1 MIIVSKG
8 GYRIPVLR
16 DSLTALSA
24 SLYSL
29 QKHLHRF
36 QGATVSQL
44 RIFADMFAVKALLLV
59 GLTTSLGA
67 WAQLTG
73 PVGPN
78 TPLSQKTKVC
88 NILDYGAKSDN
99 KTNVAPALR
108 DAFQKC
114 VLPNKG
120 SRLYVPEGNYLTTE
134 DIVLSN
140 ATNWAFQL
148 DGLITA

>member
-1 MIIVSKG
+1 MIVTRAILLATLVTSF
-8 GYRIPVLR
+8 
-16 DSLTALSA
+16 TA
-24 SLYSL
+24 Y
-29 QKHLHRF
+29 
-36 QGATVSQL
+36 
-44 RIFADMFAVKALLLV
+44 
-59 GLTTSLGA
+59 
-67 WAQLTG
+67 AQLTG
-73 PVGPN
+73 PVGPT

-88 NILDYGAKSDN
+88 DILDFGAKADN

-120 SRLYVPEGNYLTTE
+120 SRLYVPSGNYLTTE

-140 ATNWAFQL
+140 GTNWAFQL

>member
-1 MIIVSKG
+1 MIIT
-8 GYRIPVLR
+8 R
-16 DSLTALSA
+16 
-24 SLYSL
+24 
-29 QKHLHRF
+29 
-36 QGATVSQL
+36 
-44 RIFADMFAVKALLLV
+44 ALLF
-59 GLTTSLGA
+59 GSLAASSGV

-73 PVGPN
+73 SVGPT

-88 NILDYGAKSDN
+88 NILQYGAKADN

-108 DAFQKC
+108 AAFQQC
-114 VLPNKG
+114 VLPNPG

-140 ATNWAFQL
+140 GTKWAFQL

>member
-1 MIIVSKG
+1 M
-8 GYRIPVLR
+8 
-16 DSLTALSA
+16 
-24 SLYSL
+24 
-29 QKHLHRF
+29 
-36 QGATVSQL
+36 
-44 RIFADMFAVKALLLV
+44 IFAKALLLA

-73 PVGPN
+73 PVGPI
-78 TPLSQKTKVC
+78 TPLSKKTKIC
-88 NILDYGAKSDN
+88 NIVDYGAKADN

-114 VLPNKG
+114 VLPNPG
-120 SRLYVPEGNYLTTE
+120 SRLFVPSGNYLTTE

-140 ATNWAFQL
+140 GTNWAFQL